1 MQTARKPLRRINSML
16 NAFSYYQLMFALILF
31 ASSAAVVVV
40 VVVVI
45 IGMHRADCATF

>member
-1 MQTARKPLRRINSML
+1 ML

-31 ASSAAVVVV
+31 ATSAAVVV